1 MAGPKVIK
9 RYANR
14 KLYDTEKSC
23 YVTLDEIARMVKEGT
38 DVKVVD
44 NQSKEDLTSITLAQ
58 ILFEEEK
65 KRKSVLPLQTLVGL
79 LRTGQE
85 AVTGFI
91 DKTKEGA
98 GRRVEKIETIIKA
111 AGDTAEDRKRA
122 LGELLDGLQHNF
134 EETQRNVDEMVKQ
147 TVSRVVPTPHLKD
160 ELKRLKKKVLELEE
174 KLTNLE

>member
-44 NQSKEDLTSITLAQ
+44 NQTKEDLTSITLAQ

-65 KRKSVLPLQTLVGL
+65 KRKSVLPLHTLVGL

-85 AVTGFI
+85 AVTGLI

-98 GRRVEKIETIIKA
+98 GRRVGKIETLIKA

-122 LGELLDGLQHNF
+122 LGELLEGLQRNL
-134 EETQRNVDEMVKQ
+134 EETQRSADEVIKQ
-147 TVSRVVPTPHLKD
+147 TVSRMVPMPHLKE
-160 ELKRLKKKVLELEE
+160 ELKRLKDKVSELEDKIGE
-174 KLTNLE
+174 LE